1 MFNLQERDSGYSKA
15 SAEEEPELEV
25 PNGSSKGREL
35 EVTNGSSKTMG
46 LAKGRRISRVLQ
58 SRVF

>member
-46 LAKGRRISRVLQ
+46 LAKGRRISRVL
-58 SRVF
+58 